1 MILCNRC
8 KSVKCRFSGW
18 LNRTRLLPL
27 NSLIC
32 HFRLIQ
38 AICVKDISPNLKS
51 CELMRDGTGTFQ
63 CKADVFLTLDS
74 LDCLSA
80 WVPTGLVLRRI
91 PGALLW
97 KPEKRKEVT
106 RMHECEGLVATPGKD
121 PQIVKDGPLQTL
133 NVLLFKPLS
142 IVQFCFCCVDMSVK
156 EKTRKTSVWEMFA
169 QAVFFPNYFS
179 SLVFEPWHLPVLP
192 NCIKYTRSRLQSRF
206 TVKYFYLFYLLK
218 WTNTGNLLCGLTV
231 SLNLQ
236 LHRGHISDPARDYL
250 NLIHLHDFHWVGSIT
265 FILYSRFSTNHK
277 VSLRT

>member
-1 MILCNRC
+1 MLKVWHLKNKINFKKNQDEIELILLIYLFVCFNIIKTKNKQTKKTEKKSNDWALKVSFNKTAIAYLTKSKLITSLTPGLIILVCMILCNRC

-97 KPEKRKEVT
+97 KPEKRKVT
-106 RMHECEGLVATPGKD
+106 RMHECEG
-121 PQIVKDGPLQTL
+121 
-133 NVLLFKPLS
+133 
-142 IVQFCFCCVDMSVK
+142 
-156 EKTRKTSVWEMFA
+156 
-169 QAVFFPNYFS
+169 
-179 SLVFEPWHLPVLP
+179 
-192 NCIKYTRSRLQSRF
+192 
-206 TVKYFYLFYLLK
+206 
-218 WTNTGNLLCGLTV
+218 
-231 SLNLQ
+231 
-236 LHRGHISDPARDYL
+236 
-250 NLIHLHDFHWVGSIT
+250 
-265 FILYSRFSTNHK
+265 
-277 VSLRT
+277 